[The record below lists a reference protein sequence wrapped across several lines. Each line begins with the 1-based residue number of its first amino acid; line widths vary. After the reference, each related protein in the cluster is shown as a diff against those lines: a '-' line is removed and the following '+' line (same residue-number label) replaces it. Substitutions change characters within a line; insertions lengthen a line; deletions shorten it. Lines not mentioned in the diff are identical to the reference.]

1 MSTKDTLTNL
11 GLLVAGG
18 AAIAMASRK
27 RGPQGS
33 SARSHGQGV
42 WTGLKINL
50 SNDAT
55 DGDTASMVYG
65 PLIGLNVS
73 IYTVN
78 GQVQDAHVLGFGRQ
92 SPHKSDLMRLE
103 FKNIDQD
110 GEPKGSV
117 KSLAFDLIESITV
130 Y

>member
-33 SARSHGQGV
+33 SARSHGQGA
-42 WTGLKINL
+42 WTGLTINL
-50 SNDAT
+50 SNDGT
-55 DGDTASMVYG
+55 DNETADMVYG
-65 PLIGLNVS
+65 PLVGLNVS

-78 GQVQDAHVLGFGRQ
+78 GQEQDARVLGFDQ
-92 SPHKSDLMRLE
+92 SPHNFNLMRLK
-103 FKNIDQD
+103 FRDIDQD